1 MSIPTDE
8 KKARARKWVN
18 GYTVAGTAIVI
29 AAIIPGTTSTALAAM
44 EAHMCYQIGKIYRGE
59 DYTMK
64 EAVAVARIVGLVAIA
79 APMVALEAANAVP
92 IAGWAVKGTIAGG
105 VIKTLGEAII
115 ARYEKMEVEG
125 TGDNMDVAAVE
136 NPAQPT
142 GVLHKMLHPSPA
154 TPPKIPAASGPT
166 VDDRLQKLNDLFGKK
181 LISEAE
187 FAAKRQQILSEI

>member
-1 MSIPTDE
+1 MSTTDE

-18 GYTVAGTAIVI
+18 GYTVAGTAVVI

-44 EAHMCYQIGKIYRGE
+44 EAHMCYAIGKIYKGE

-64 EAVAVARIVGLVAIA
+64 EAVARIVGLVAIA

-115 ARYEKMEVEG
+115 ARYEKMEREG
-125 TGDNMDVAAVE
+125 TDITITDMPPVLE
-136 NPAQPT
+136 SPALAPDA
-142 GVLHKMLHPSPA
+142 LHKMLNPP
-154 TPPKIPAASGPT
+154 PIPRPKIPATSGPT
-166 VDDRLQKLNDLFGKK
+166 VDDRLQKLMDLFGKK
-181 LISEAE
+181 LISQAE
-187 FAAKRQQILSEI
+187 FDAKRQQILGEL